1 MRTLLLLLAL
11 LTAMGCNPNSQGTS
25 TGNPV
30 RINIEPYSSSL
41 AGKVGAQAVTDLKFC
56 FKRLRFK
63 TASSVTNPDTTQD
76 SDNVDLDLGEVT
88 ISSQGTS
95 LGELTV
101 PDGTY
106 SRVEFDLEDNCSGL
120 SARVVNSNG
129 VFQTTERIMIKFEG
143 TLQVS
148 AGKTVNLDIQAI
160 VSALN
165 TVNSNSQ
172 IRSKAESV
180 SGSL

>member
-1 MRTLLLLLAL
+1 MKTYLLMILMIAI
-11 LTAMGCNPNSQGTS
+11 AGCDPNSKGTS

-30 RINIEPYSSSL
+30 RLNIQSYSSSL
-41 AGKVGAQAVTDLKFC
+41 AGKVGSQAVTDLKFC

-63 TASSVTNPDTTQD
+63 TASSVTNPDPTQD
-76 SDNVDLDLGEVT
+76 SDNIDLNLGEVT
-88 ISSQGTS
+88 ISSQGTT
-95 LGELTV
+95 LGEVTV
-101 PDGTY
+101 PEGIY

-129 VFQTTERIMIKFEG
+129 VFQTTERIQIKFEG

-148 AGKTVNLDIQAI
+148 AGTTVNLDIQAI
-160 VSALN
+160 ISALN
-165 TVNSNSQ
+165 TVNSDSQ